1 MRLFIVF
8 ETTTK
13 IKELQLVRPNKSVQ
27 LAILLSQQEVMT
39 LIAKTKNLK
48 HSAVLA
54 LTYSCGLHIS
64 EVLSLRI
71 ADIDIERRQ
80 VYIHNGKV
88 RKDRYVGLAKSF
100 MPLLRNNL
108 TTYEPKYLFIEG
120 SNNSKYGAEFVSTF

>member
-1 MRLFIVF
+1 MTLFIVF

-39 LIAKTKNLK
+39 LISKTKNLK
-48 HSAVLA
+48 HHAILA
-54 LTYSCGLHIS
+54 LTYSCGLQIS
-64 EVLSLRI
+64 EVLNLRI
-71 ADIDIERRQ
+71 VDIDIERRQ
-80 VYIHNGKV
+80 VYINNGKG

-108 TTYEPKYLFIEG
+108 TTYKPKYLFIEG
-120 SNNSKYGAEFVSTF
+120 SNNRKYSAQSVSTF